1 VLRDLEGL
9 SYPPIADVVGAPI
22 GTVMSTLSRARQR
35 FRHAC
40 EHLLDGPLSS
50 QPAQRLRNGR

>member
-1 VLRDLEGL
+1 VLRELEGL
-9 SYPPIADVVGAPI
+9 SYPQIADVVGAPI

-40 EHLLDGPLSS
+40 EHLLDGPL
-50 QPAQRLRNGR
+50 